1 MSDPAVVVFAGCRLD
16 RARFELRRDGQL
28 VHVEPRVLDLLCYLI
43 DHRSR
48 VVPKNELLDEI
59 WGDRFVSDAAL
70 TGCMRDVRRAVGD
83 SGVAQ
88 SVIRTL
94 ARRGYQFVAEVLDD
108 SSGQPAPTSE
118 RGGSAHPGGRS
129 QSSSAG
135 PGGRVTTPHED
146 DGHGHFGQIEAVREG
161 GGRDQRRGIPGRV
174 APRSVDQSPGESDVE
189 RPADPTAADPDQPR
203 PAQQVRFVT
212 GHDGVRIAY
221 ATVGEGPPLLK
232 AANWLSHL
240 DREWSSPLWA
250 HWVRDLARS
259 HALWRYDER
268 GCGLSQWDVGEFGF
282 DDWVADL
289 ATVADASGLKQF
301 PLLGVSQGAAVAI
314 GYAVAHPERV
324 SHLVLAGGYARGR
337 LVRAQTEEQRRAAL
351 LDLELARVG
360 MAADDPS
367 FLQVFAA
374 QLLPDATREDW
385 LAFVDY
391 LRHTTS
397 AANVV
402 RFLQVFAQID
412 VVDLAKQVRAPTL
425 IVHARDDARVP
436 SSCAVELAGLIPD
449 SRLVL
454 LEGRNHLLGVGDPS
468 WADFLRQVT
477 DFVASGARRGDRVA
491 AETETGGRESG
502 GPESG
507 GPQTPVAETGG
518 SGGGRA
524 AELDR

>member
-1 MSDPAVVVFAGCRLD
+1 MSDPTVVVFAGCRLD
-16 RARFELRRDGQL
+16 RARYELRRDGEV

-48 VVPKNELLDEI
+48 VVPKTELLDEI

-70 TGCMRDVRRAVGD
+70 TGCLRDVRRAVGD
-83 SGVAQ
+83 SGATQ

-94 ARRGYQFVAEVLDD
+94 ARRGYQFVAEVLDEA
-108 SSGQPAPTSE
+108 SGQVAAAPQ
-118 RGGSAHPGGRS
+118 GAGSAQPGGRS
-129 QSSSAG
+129 QSGPGGPGEQSGSRDGGLGRLPGDASRVDRSSPGQRPPGEAAVEAPAGSSAG
-135 PGGRVTTPHED
+135 DLDEPH
-146 DGHGHFGQIEAVREG
+146 
-161 GGRDQRRGIPGRV
+161 
-174 APRSVDQSPGESDVE
+174 
-189 RPADPTAADPDQPR
+189 

-221 ATVGEGPPLLK
+221 AKVGTGPPLLK

-259 HALWRYDER
+259 HTLWRYDER
-268 GCGLSQWDVGEFGF
+268 GCGLSQWEVGDFDF

-289 ATVADASGLKQF
+289 ATVADASGVKRF

-360 MAADDPS
+360 MAGDDPS

-374 QLLPDATREDW
+374 QLLPDATRQDW

-397 AANVV
+397 AVNVV

-412 VVDLAKQVRAPTL
+412 VVDLARQVRVPTL
-425 IVHARDDARVP
+425 ILHARDDVRVP
-436 SSCAVELAGLIPD
+436 SSCAVELAGLIPG

-454 LEGRNHLLGVGDPS
+454 LEGRNHLLGVDDPS
-468 WADFLRQVT
+468 WADLLRQVT
-477 DFVASGARRGDRVA
+477 DFV
-491 AETETGGRESG
+491 
-502 GPESG
+502 
-507 GPQTPVAETGG
+507 G
-518 SGGGRA
+518 SGVRHGDPPDPDG
-524 AELDR
+524 